1 MKAHLKAHMNNN
13 LTIKEVYAYE
23 KTVSLILAL
32 VLALFASLPVGVAE
46 SNTGAVQ
53 KYGNIGRLS
62 KLNITEDELNEVL
75 KDIMVNSICN
85 R

>member
-1 MKAHLKAHMNNN
+1 MKN
-13 LTIKEVYAYE
+13 LVQIVLVLMVALSICLTVYADDG
-23 KTVSLILAL
+23 S
-32 VLALFASLPVGVAE
+32 
-46 SNTGAVQ
+46 VQ

-85 R
+85 RTV